1 MMKGMTTGENGS
13 AAMKKMSGHAVRR
26 MALLHVLAMI
36 SFLSLTAVAAP
47 VQEDPLD
54 REVLEIA
61 KDLRC
66 TVCQNQPVAESN
78 ADLAKDMRQIIREQL
93 VAGKSRDEIVN
104 YFVAR
109 YGDYVLMKPPT
120 ERAGLLLW
128 IVPPALLVTLALL
141 SWIFLRQRSQ
151 APPPPTP
158 ALSEQDQARVRAA
171 RGLQEPK
178 KDTKKKSAKKKKD
191 NQS

>member
-1 MMKGMTTGENGS
+1 MKSMNKTWLRLPVCICG
-13 AAMKKMSGHAVRR
+13 
-26 MALLHVLAMI
+26 LLL
-36 SFLSLTAVAAP
+36 SFTLPVWAEP

-54 REVLEIA
+54 RAVLEIA

-66 TVCQNQPVAESN
+66 AVCQNQPVAESN
-78 ADLAKDMRQIIREQL
+78 SDLAKDMRQIIREQL
-93 VAGKSRDEIVN
+93 VAGKSRDEIVD

-128 IVPPALLVTLALL
+128 IVPPVLLVTLALL
-141 SWIFLRQRSQ
+141 SWVFLRQRSQ
-151 APPPPTP
+151 APPPPAP

-171 RGLQEPK
+171 RGQQDEK
-178 KDTKKKSAKKKKD
+178 IVTKKGAKKKAAKKKAAKKKD
-191 NQS
+191 NRP

>member
-1 MMKGMTTGENGS
+1 MNRTWLQRS
-13 AAMKKMSGHAVRR
+13 ACACG
-26 MALLHVLAMI
+26 LL
-36 SFLSLTAVAAP
+36 FSLMLP
-47 VQEDPLD
+47 VWAEPVKEDPLD

-93 VAGKSRDEIVN
+93 VAGKSRAEIMD

-120 ERAGLLLW
+120 ARAGLLLW
-128 IVPPALLVTLALL
+128 IIPPLLLISLALL
-141 SWIFLRQRSQ
+141 SWVFLKQRSRSS
-151 APPPPTP
+151 PPPAA
-158 ALSEQDQARVRAA
+158 ALSKQDQARVRAA
-171 RGLQEPK
+171 RQQQ
-178 KDTKKKSAKKKKD
+178 D
-191 NQS
+191 

>member
-1 MMKGMTTGENGS
+1 MKS
-13 AAMKKMSGHAVRR
+13 MSGHVIRR
-26 MALLHVLAMI
+26 MALLHVLAVI
-36 SFLSLTAVAAP
+36 SVLSLTAVAAP

-61 KDLRC
+61 KELRC

-93 VAGKSRDEIVN
+93 VAGKSRDEIVE

-128 IVPPALLVTLALL
+128 IVPPALLVTLVLL
-141 SWIFLRQRSQ
+141 SWVFLRQRSQ
-151 APPPPTP
+151 VPPPPAP
-158 ALSEQDQARVRAA
+158 VLSEQDQARVRVA
-171 RGLQEPK
+171 RGQQETK
-178 KDTKKKSAKKKKD
+178 KDARKKSAKKKKD
-191 NQS
+191 NQP

>member
-1 MMKGMTTGENGS
+1 MRTVNKPWLRF
-13 AAMKKMSGHAVRR
+13 AVCSGGLLLSFMLPVWAV
-26 MALLHVLAMI
+26 
-36 SFLSLTAVAAP
+36 P

-54 REVLEIA
+54 RAVLEIA

-93 VAGKSRDEIVN
+93 VAGKSRAEIVD

-128 IVPPALLVTLALL
+128 IAPPLLLITLALL
-141 SWIFLRQRSQ
+141 GWFFLRQRSHV
-151 APPPPTP
+151 PPPPAK
-158 ALSEQDQARVRAA
+158 ALSKQDQARVRAA
-171 RGLQEPK
+171 RQTQ
-178 KDTKKKSAKKKKD
+178 D
-191 NQS
+191 

>member
-1 MMKGMTTGENGS
+1 MKNVNNTYLSFS
-13 AAMKKMSGHAVRR
+13 A
-26 MALLHVLAMI
+26 
-36 SFLSLTAVAAP
+36 FFCSLIFSCMLPVWAAP

-54 REVLEIA
+54 RAVLEIA
-61 KDLRC
+61 RDLRC

-93 VAGKSRDEIVN
+93 VAGKSREEIVD

-128 IVPPALLVTLALL
+128 IAPPLLLVTLALL
-141 SWIFLRQRSQ
+141 SWVFLRQRSHV
-151 APPPPTP
+151 PPTP
-158 ALSEQDQARVRAA
+158 APVLSKQDQARVRAA
-171 RGLQEPK
+171 RGQTEK
-178 KDTKKKSAKKKKD
+178 KQKKKKG
-191 NQS
+191 

>member
-1 MMKGMTTGENGS
+1 MHRTWLHQS
-13 AAMKKMSGHAVRR
+13 ACACG
-26 MALLHVLAMI
+26 LL
-36 SFLSLTAVAAP
+36 FSLMLP
-47 VQEDPLD
+47 VWAEPVKEDPLD

-93 VAGKSRDEIVN
+93 VAGKSREEIMD

-128 IVPPALLVTLALL
+128 IIPPLLLISLALL
-141 SWIFLRQRSQ
+141 SWVFLKQRSRSS
-151 APPPPTP
+151 PPPAA
-158 ALSEQDQARVRAA
+158 ALSKQDQARVRAA
-171 RGLQEPK
+171 RQQQ
-178 KDTKKKSAKKKKD
+178 D
-191 NQS
+191 

>member
-1 MMKGMTTGENGS
+1 MNKTWLRISVCICG
-13 AAMKKMSGHAVRR
+13 
-26 MALLHVLAMI
+26 LLL
-36 SFLSLTAVAAP
+36 SFTLPVWAEP

-54 REVLEIA
+54 RAVLEIA

-78 ADLAKDMRQIIREQL
+78 AELAQDMRQIIREQL
-93 VAGKSRDEIVN
+93 VAGKSREEIVD

-128 IVPPALLVTLALL
+128 VAPPVLLVMLALL
-141 SWIFLRQRSQ
+141 GWFFLRQRSH
-151 APPPPTP
+151 ASPPPAP

-171 RGLQEPK
+171 RRQQ
-178 KDTKKKSAKKKKD
+178 D
-191 NQS
+191 